1 MYKKFLK
8 DICNQSS
15 NKTNHPFLTRNIDK
29 KQEDIDL
36 INLLYSK
43 LKRNKRITDF
53 HINDSKPKKSTDDK
67 NNNDKS
73 RSHSSEPIEDINE
86 NKEDIKMKEVTYD
99 RDNSTVSDTEII
111 TEKERAVEQ
120 KEEENDSDDEEVID
134 INKIDD

>member
-15 NKTNHPFLTRNIDK
+15 NKTNHPFLTRKVDK

-53 HINDSKPKKSTDDK
+53 HINDSKLKKSTDDK
-67 NNNDKS
+67 QKNDISK
-73 RSHSSEPIEDINE
+73 SHSSEPFEDINE
-86 NKEDIKMKEVTYD
+86 NKDDIKMKEVTYD
-99 RDNSTVSDTEII
+99 RDYSTVSDTEII
-111 TEKERAVEQ
+111 AEKEKAVEQ
-120 KEEENDSDDEEVID
+120 KDEENESDDEVID